1 MGSFRARFSLPH
13 EIVIIFKCIMVCQEI
28 IYEKFFTIISAQV
41 AVAQYILIFIFLHFY
56 LKYIR
61 FLKDSFI
68 LEYGQ

>member
-1 MGSFRARFSLPH
+1 MGIFRAPFSLPN
-13 EIVIIFKCIMVCQEI
+13 EIVITFKCIMVCQEI
-28 IYEKFFTIISAQV
+28 IYEKLFNIISVQV

-61 FLKDSFI
+61 FLKDTFI